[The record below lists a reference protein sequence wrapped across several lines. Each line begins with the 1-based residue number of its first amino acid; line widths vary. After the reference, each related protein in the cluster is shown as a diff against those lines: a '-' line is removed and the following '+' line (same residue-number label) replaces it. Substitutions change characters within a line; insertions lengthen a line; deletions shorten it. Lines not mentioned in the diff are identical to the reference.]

1 VIERERCAVLQFLY
15 TEGKVVVYHLH
26 RERCEI
32 LKRIIR
38 YFALFCFFVKWKFR
52 GTYQD
57 K

>member
-1 VIERERCAVLQFLY
+1 VLQFLY
-15 TEGKVVVYHLH
+15 TEGKVVVYHLL